1 MPIRL
6 EMVVVWSVVGE
17 RIQNS
22 AKKAENVEL
31 KLELGADILETMR
44 RRQGGPDGPPTSP
57 STVKI

>member
-17 RIQNS
+17 RTQNS

-31 KLELGADILETMR
+31 KLELSLDTLGNIRIGPRLRTILA
-44 RRQGGPDGPPTSP
+44 P
-57 STVKI
+57 